1 MKRLDSIA
9 DAAVRVLLA
18 NGLEAW
24 SLDRVAREAGCAKGL
39 VVHHFGSR
47 AGLLTEAAAR
57 LGRRRLAQRVAAL
70 EPGAG
75 SAGLEELWATIAD
88 DTDTGVSRAVVGLTA
103 AGFRPDRETDGD
115 TLHAAVVRCLGIPAE
130 ALAPAPALGAM
141 LDGLEFALLKGV
153 PRGAVRTA
161 FDRLWVTMIE
171 V

>member
-1 MKRLDSIA
+1 M
-9 DAAVRVLLA
+9 LA

-24 SLDRVAREAGCAKGL
+24 SLERVAKEAGCAKGL

-47 AGLLTEAAAR
+47 AGLLAVAAER
-57 LGRRRLAQRVAAL
+57 LGRRRLAQRVAAV

-88 DTDTGVSRAVVGLTA
+88 DADTGVSRAVVGLAA
-103 AGFRPDRETDGD
+103 AGFRADQQTDAAA
-115 TLHAAVVRCLGIPAE
+115 LHAAVAKCLGIPAD
-130 ALAPAPALGAM
+130 ALAPAPALAAM
-141 LDGLEFALLKGV
+141 LDGLELALLKGV
-153 PRGAVRTA
+153 PRGAVRSA